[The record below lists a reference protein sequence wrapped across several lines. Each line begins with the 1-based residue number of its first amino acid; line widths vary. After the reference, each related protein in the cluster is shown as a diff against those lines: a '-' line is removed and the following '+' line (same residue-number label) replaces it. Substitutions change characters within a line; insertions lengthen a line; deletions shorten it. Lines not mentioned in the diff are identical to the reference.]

1 MKAKEKTTLH
11 TMTIDE
17 LKKKLAEK
25 ASDLARFTK
34 ERYTKQSKNVREGKT
49 IRQEIAK
56 IKTQI
61 RQKELLA

>member
-1 MKAKEKTTLH
+1 MKTKEKTALH

-17 LKKKLAEK
+17 LKKMLAEK
-25 ASDLARFTK
+25 SKSLAVFTK
-34 ERYTKQSKNVREGKT
+34 ERYTKQSKNVREGKN
-49 IRQEIAK
+49 IRQEIAR